1 MTIDE
6 KVVKERLANL
16 IDSKLQND
24 EKINE
29 LSNQVKVLRKRLQIE
44 TD

>member
-6 KVVKERLANL
+6 KIIKERLATL
-16 IDSKLQND
+16 IDSKSQD
-24 EKINE
+24 DKKINE
-29 LSNQVKVLRKRLQIE
+29 LSNQAKILKKRLQIE

>member
-6 KVVKERLANL
+6 KIIKERLATL

-29 LSNQVKVLRKRLQIE
+29 LSNQAKILKKRLQIE

>member
-6 KVVKERLANL
+6 KIIKERLATL
-16 IDSKLQND
+16 IDSKFQND

-29 LSNQVKVLRKRLQIE
+29 LSNQAKILKKRLQIE